1 MLYITKFS
9 IIEFGNICKQKLE
22 MSVSSDNY
30 IFPFLNENIWSYF
43 FIAIP
48 NMKLLPIKINLEIV
62 SRESKF
68 NQNCSVK

>member
-1 MLYITKFS
+1 
-9 IIEFGNICKQKLE
+9 

-43 FIAIP
+43 FIAIS

-68 NQNCSVK
+68 N